1 MNHARIILAPDY
13 EAAATAKAIEYF
25 HVEHAHQFRVVVT
38 KLGPLKAKD
47 RLAALSS
54 LRHQLVSDHFHF
66 ARLVQPSAPNRRRSV
81 GAPPLSF
88 GWHRP
93 KKNSAPPTP
102 GKRAVDENGPPV

>member
-81 GAPPLSF
+81 GAPPLSLRLVI
-88 GWHRP
+88 WLAQAE
-93 KKNSAPPTP
+93 KKFSSAPAIF
-102 GKRAVDENGPPV
+102 GVHGS